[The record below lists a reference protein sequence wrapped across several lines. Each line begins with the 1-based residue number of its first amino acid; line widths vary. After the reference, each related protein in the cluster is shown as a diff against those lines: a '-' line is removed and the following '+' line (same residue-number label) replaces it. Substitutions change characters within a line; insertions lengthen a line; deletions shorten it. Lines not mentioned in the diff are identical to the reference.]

1 MKLPIQAKP
10 ITRKVSTV
18 RISADGITPSQL
30 CSQSNPCPSGF
41 RCTADGNCKKFGVV
55 SLAVEVPIDSYV

>member
-18 RISADGITPSQL
+18 RISADGITPSIER
-30 CSQSNPCPSGF
+30 CINNPCSKIGY
-41 RCTADGNCKKFGVV
+41 RCTADGYCVRE
-55 SLAVEVPIDSYV
+55 SSASIAVALEFP